1 MDFLRGMKTC
11 RQQAHSPSV
20 ARPGHGG
27 KVEKM
32 AATITMLASG
42 KGGTGKSTVA
52 VFLAAQLAALGR
64 NTLLVELDSGLRS
77 VDIISGVYGHTVYDL
92 EDVLS
97 GACEG
102 GKAVVKAPGGEKLSV
117 ISAPVSGGAVHTA
130 ALQAFCR
137 KMSGYFDEILLDTAA
152 GLAAPFEAAA
162 AVSHRGV
169 LVLTADPVCLR
180 AGRLVSDMLVQRGL
194 TQLRLVINRLQ
205 PHRLRRM
212 GIADLDWCIDQV
224 AARLLGV
231 VPESEAIALAAAT
244 GAPLPPT
251 GREAEIFR
259 RMARRLNGDEC
270 PLVVDRY

>member
-1 MDFLRGMKTC
+1 
-11 RQQAHSPSV
+11 
-20 ARPGHGG
+20 
-27 KVEKM
+27 
-32 AATITMLASG
+32 MLASG

-52 VFLAAQLAALGR
+52 VFLAAQLAAQQR

-102 GKAVVKAPGGEKLSV
+102 GKAVVKSPGPQGFSV

-137 KMSGYFDEILLDTAA
+137 KMAPYFDEILLDTAA
-152 GLAAPFEAAA
+152 GLSAPFEAAA
-162 AVSHRGV
+162 AVSEQAV
-169 LVLTADPVCLR
+169 LVLTADPVCIR
-180 AGRLVSDMLVQRGL
+180 DGRVVADLLYDRGL
-194 TQLRLVINRLQ
+194 TRQRLVINRLQ
-205 PHRLRRM
+205 PARLRAM

-224 AARLLGV
+224 AARLLAV
-231 VPESEAIALAAAT
+231 VPESETIALCGAAGT
-244 GAPLPPT
+244 PLPPA

-259 RMARRLNGDEC
+259 RMARRLLGEDC
-270 PLVVDRY
+270 PLVLDRY